1 MYADEKKYTKED
13 EEYEASKK
21 ERKENYDT
29 SIKEIKDNL
38 EEERLSYEADL
49 LSKQQTLTE
58 KEAALQDFRN
68 QLHSDKYPV
77 GFAGHK
83 NASIEEL
90 ITAHAEY
97 AKQKYGS
104 DKRYIIDL
112 GGLVKTADIL
122 SESAGDKVQSY
133 ATRLEKMTASERS
146 AIEALVST
154 YMKGLD
160 SPYSRPDV
168 TYRAEKESDYYN
180 RAINEYLDSVKKSH
194 GRTAYLDTIE
204 RFAGG
209 SQELPPEQNV
219 PYVNYL
225 FQHLYSDYT
234 IPLEQA
240 RNEYLKAKDEDNPDT
255 KATKE
260 IKKLTD
266 EFNAANQKA
275 EEERKEVLIER
286 KKAIDERETSHKE
299 KLAELK
305 QDYDNFV
312 QQENAEYDKSAS
324 ELKEA
329 NQESI
334 AQANV
339 QHSDR
344 LRLLKNNTAQV
355 VSSAKEAMAASI
367 NAARKSK
374 AEAIVTANIPQTQS
388 TRELDKLSLS
398 SLEEIIKRMRSA
410 FKFATGGLAPFTR
423 GAKANTDSVLSLL
436 SPNEFVMSAKAVR
449 TFGVNFMQ
457 SLNNLRI
464 PAFATGGMVGAST
477 PVRESA
483 IDKIMNKTVYAL
495 DLTLNNT
502 HIGEL
507 TGEKDTI
514 DSFMFA
520 MDRARMGM
528 I

>member
-1 MYADEKKYTKED
+1 M
-13 EEYEASKK
+13 
-21 ERKENYDT
+21 
-29 SIKEIKDNL
+29 
-38 EEERLSYEADL
+38 
-49 LSKQQTLTE
+49 
-58 KEAALQDFRN
+58 
-68 QLHSDKYPV
+68 
-77 GFAGHK
+77 
-83 NASIEEL
+83 
-90 ITAHAEY
+90 
-97 AKQKYGS
+97 
-104 DKRYIIDL
+104 
-112 GGLVKTADIL
+112 
-122 SESAGDKVQSY
+122 
-133 ATRLEKMTASERS
+133 
-146 AIEALVST
+146 
-154 YMKGLD
+154 
-160 SPYSRPDV
+160 
-168 TYRAEKESDYYN
+168 
-180 RAINEYLDSVKKSH
+180 
-194 GRTAYLDTIE
+194 
-204 RFAGG
+204 
-209 SQELPPEQNV
+209 
-219 PYVNYL
+219 NYL

-260 IKKLTD
+260 IKKLTE

-312 QQENAEYDKSAS
+312 QQENAEYDKNAS

-344 LRLLKNNTAQV
+344 LKLLKNNTAQV

-374 AEAIVTANIPQTQS
+374 AEAIATASVPQTQS

-410 FKFATGGLAPFTR
+410 FKFATGGLVPFTK

-477 PVRESA
+477 PMRESA